1 MASIARH
8 KDPVRYTY
16 APKPTITVH
25 QLARLMPV
33 LIEIGNRTPLKPWID
48 GATWA
53 SRIEDL
59 DDELRDHFSPSRE
72 EVQEYWA

>member
-1 MASIARH
+1 MGVIHRH
-8 KDPVRYTY
+8 RDPVRYTY
-16 APKPTITVH
+16 APVPSITAH

-48 GATWA
+48 GAMWA

-59 DDELRDHFSPSRE
+59 DDDLRQHFAPTRE
-72 EVQEYWA
+72 EVKRYWA